1 MRQALPVEGAKLA
14 VRLDPIDIADIREKA
29 MSKQQKIIA
38 IVAAAV
44 IGIIIIVALVGG
56 GGGDSSSPS
65 VTSERGTPRMRNCLA
80 RELGHTTL
88 AELVREHGQRRADQ
102 IACAAML
109 TCGYDRC

>member
-1 MRQALPVEGAKLA
+1 MRQSPYGRTFSKG
-14 VRLDPIDIADIREKA
+14 

-44 IGIIIIVALVGG
+44 VGIIIIVALVGG
-56 GGGDSSSPS
+56 GGGDSGSPS
-65 VTSERGTPRMRNCLA
+65 VTSERSTASMRNCLA
-80 RELGHTTL
+80 RELGDTTQ

-109 TCGYDRC
+109 ACGYDRCD